1 MRGCAVRRN
10 PFNEGVDTRT
20 RWLVGILLALVIG
33 LGVGLIIV
41 AGDNGSNNSPSTVP
55 LQSISVA
62 APTTTSRTTSTATST
77 TPNGG
82 TPVPGSTTTGP
93 GGTGGL

>member
-1 MRGCAVRRN
+1 VN
-10 PFNEGVDTRT
+10 TRT
-20 RWLVGILLALVIG
+20 RWTIGILLALVVG
-33 LGVGLIIV
+33 LAVGLIIV
-41 AGDNGSNNSPSTVP
+41 AGDNSSNNSPSTVP

-62 APTTTSRTTSTATST
+62 APTTTSQATTTAT

-93 GGTGGL
+93 SGTGGL